1 LLKQGVFPLTI
12 SPDVIPSLGQYGVAG
27 LMEAL
32 WFLERRHSS
41 QRERELTE
49 AHALLVRER
58 EELSELI
65 GVVKEN
71 SAAMTALKQSQSRLS
86 RVCEEIVVHLR
97 SGGRSVPQESADR
110 PEL

>member
-1 LLKQGVFPLTI
+1 MFSGVLVLAI

-27 LMEAL
+27 LMGAL

-41 QRERELTE
+41 QRDRELSE
-49 AHALLVRER
+49 AHALLVRDR
-58 EELSELI
+58 EELSELL

-71 SAAMTALKQSQSRLS
+71 SAAMTALKQSQARLS
-86 RVCEEIVVHLR
+86 GVCEEIVVYLR
-97 SGGRSVPQESADR
+97 SGRLSVPQESADR